1 MTVDRREF
9 LTLAAAQAGL
19 LLTGVGGVGGA
30 GCATTATGG
39 AGGVV
44 RGPGIGRPPRD
55 VVVIGAGAFGGWTAW
70 YLHQLGA
77 RVTLVDAYG
86 PGNSRATSG
95 DETRGVRSSYGDREL
110 WIRWAN
116 EAIARWK
123 AWDEEWYDRL
133 RLRLYFTTGDL
144 ILRPEPEPWLTD
156 TLRIWAQLRVPHE
169 VLSLDEV
176 ARRYPQI
183 SLEGMSLAAF
193 ETNAGVVRARRV
205 CETVAE
211 MLRAKGG
218 QIVIARAEPGAR
230 SGGRLQDLVL
240 STGERLGG
248 QAFVFACGPWMA
260 KVLPEVLTDRLRTP
274 LGQVFYFGTPA
285 SDQRFVYPHL
295 PSWNVPGVTGWPAL
309 PPDHRG
315 FRVRTGGGRRR
326 TPTPAATDPDASE
339 RWVPPESVEQA
350 VDFVCQRF
358 PALEHA
364 PLLETRACHYELS
377 VNRNFIVDRHPEL
390 ENVWIAGA
398 GNAEG
403 FKFGPV
409 IGEYVARRVLGK
421 ETDPTLVEQFKLPQE
436 IFEPTSSGFREEEEQ
451 TFGAPL

>member
-9 LTLAAAQAGL
+9 LRLAAAQAGAL
-19 LLTGVGGVGGA
+19 AVGP
-30 GCATTATGG
+30 
-39 AGGVV
+39 
-44 RGPGIGRPPRD
+44 RLGRARAARAPRD
-55 VVVIGAGAFGGWTAW
+55 VVVIGGGAFGGWTAW
-70 YLHQLGA
+70 YLRKMGA
-77 RVTLVDAYG
+77 RVTLVDTWG

-116 EAIARWK
+116 EAVARWK

-156 TLRIWAQLRVPHE
+156 TLRIWAQLGIPHDVPT
-169 VLSLDEV
+169 LDEV
-176 ARRYPQI
+176 AYRYPQV
-183 SLEGMSLAAF
+183 SLDGMTLAAF
-193 ETNAGVVRARRV
+193 EPNAGVVRARRV

-211 MLRAKGG
+211 MLVARGG
-218 QIVIARAEPGAR
+218 RLVIARAEPGTRA
-230 SGGRLQDLVL
+230 GGRLSDVVL
-240 STGERLGG
+240 STGERLGA

-260 KVLPEVLTDRLRTP
+260 KVLPDAMTDKLRTP

-285 SDQRFVYPHL
+285 GDRRWQYPHM

-315 FRVRTGGGRRR
+315 FRVRTGGGGRSGAPR
-326 TPTPAATDPDASE
+326 PMDPDLSE
-339 RWVPPESVEQA
+339 RWVSPEGVERA
-350 VDFVCQRF
+350 VEFVCHRF
-358 PALEHA
+358 PALRDA

-377 VNRNFIVDRHPEL
+377 VNRNFIVDRHPAL
-390 ENVWIAGA
+390 DNVWIAGA

-421 ETDPTLVEQFKLPQE
+421 DTDPALAEEFKLPAE
-436 IFEPTSSGFREEEEQ
+436 TFEPSATGFREDGE